1 MKKNNIS
8 TKIKLL
14 GTLFIILMTSVI
26 ATTIYLNNKNDKD
39 ALVVNIAGKQ
49 RMLTQNISKNIF
61 YINQHPSTSF
71 LELDSSVDEFIYNL
85 NSLKDGN
92 TLPNIKEAPTSQIA
106 NQLMKIE
113 ILWGSF
119 YKNINLFKTLLTD
132 KEQQNELKATVNT
145 IYNSNTILL
154 NEVDILVSMYTTF
167 SEEKTKTIKYAQY
180 IFAFLILLL
189 VIYSFKELK
198 SMERN
203 ALNFLKESKKLMEQ
217 DFEQPLEPIKID
229 AEGEI
234 IEATNTINNFI
245 KKINSAMDD
254 STNAMIQS
262 KNASS
267 KLEELT
273 SEFDDII
280 DDLKNSSVISKHLN
294 RSEDIV
300 IQSQE
305 YLIHSTKRL
314 EELKKE
320 LESIMLN
327 CETTNKN

>member
-92 TLPNIKEAPTSQIA
+92 TLPNIKEAPTSEIA

-119 YKNINLFKTLLTD
+119 YKNINLFKTLLND
-132 KEQQNELKATVNT
+132 KEHQSELQATVNT

-154 NEVDILVSMYTTF
+154 NEVDILVSMYTVF
-167 SEEKTKTIKYAQY
+167 SEEKTTTIKYAQY
-180 IFAFLILLL
+180 VFALLILLL
-189 VIYSFKELK
+189 IIYSFKELK

-217 DFEQPLEPIKID
+217 DFEQPLEPIEIE

-234 IEATNTINNFI
+234 VEATNTLNNFI
-245 KKINSAMDD
+245 RKINSAMDD

-273 SEFDDII
+273 NEFDNII

-305 YLIHSTKRL
+305 YLINSTKRM

-327 CETTNKN
+327 CETSNKN